1 LEKSSIYKNARKSL
15 LVVLISVLFLNT
27 FTTNANAAETNVAPD
42 PLSMQINQI
51 GENATVTVKVTN
63 VTDLFTWQIRLYFNS
78 TILNCTSESAWLPT
92 SHVFDNK
99 TIVPVA
105 AVVDSDENGT
115 YIDYGC
121 TLILGEDPFTGN
133 GTLCQINFTGTA
145 EGSSAL
151 SFGPWPSTIFLLD
164 QDGTDITFGVT
175 DGEIIVIP
183 EFPTLALLSLLMILT
198 LVATIIADRRMS
210 NKHYASP

>member
-1 LEKSSIYKNARKSL
+1 LKKNSMYKNAKKSL
-15 LVVLISVLFLNT
+15 LVVLISVLFLNV
-27 FTTNANAAETNVAPD
+27 FTIHANAAETNVAPD
-42 PLSMQINQI
+42 PLSMQIDQI
-51 GENATVTVKVTN
+51 GENTTVTVKVTN

-121 TLILGEDPFTGN
+121 TLIFLGEEFTGN
-133 GTLCQINFTGTA
+133 GTLCQINFTGMA

-151 SFGPWPSTIFLLD
+151 SFGPWPSTTFLLD
-164 QDGTDITFGVT
+164 HDGVDITFGVT

-198 LVATIIADRRMS
+198 LVATIIAERRMS